1 MRQGAGLEFR
11 DVVRKRRMVRDYD
24 PDRPVPPEVRDRLLE
39 HALHA
44 PSAGFS
50 QGWAFLVLEF
60 PQERER
66 FWAATT
72 SAEDEE
78 AMSSWLVRMR
88 RAPLLIVP
96 LSHKQAYLDRYA
108 EPDKGLTDK
117 SEAHWPV
124 PYWHIDTGMA
134 SLLMLLTAVDEG
146 LAACFFG
153 IEPPQHPAFHAAFG
167 VPDEYTAIGCVAVG
181 YAGADDRRSPS
192 LARGRRGIDEVVHR
206 GHW

>member
-1 MRQGAGLEFR
+1 MEFR

-50 QGWAFLVLEF
+50 QGWAFLVLES
-60 PQERER
+60 PEERER

-124 PYWHIDTGMA
+124 PYWDIDTGMA